1 MHLPSLEEIQNSARD
16 VMVMAKMELER
27 TRLRKQREQ
36 KIQEHAQRIKEELE
50 PLIQEM
56 EALLQ
61 EFDREGDRESFARK
75 QLEQKLEELREY
87 IVKAPIL
94 AEQEADNQLIASEE
108 RIQNEREAQQEA
120 QWRHELKADLL
131 DMIYEQQDFFS
142 ATDAAIAIK
151 PYVPDLKAINALE
164 EVVEALM
171 NQINRHSGEGPVA
184 KLKGTYENTI
194 NFIYNKAME
203 NRSKVERPPNVQASV
218 KHRKSEKRPVFYAD
232 LSGKVLVF
240 GGHDRL
246 HTAVKNRL
254 RHSEVELVWYTEQ
267 DGLQM
272 ASQGESQVSSA
283 DLILIITGYASHS
296 LTERAME
303 ACRKAN
309 KSYEIVNTTGMTSV
323 LQVIEAGL
331 KTLQL
336 AKRWKS

>member
-1 MHLPSLEEIQNSARD
+1 MNLPSLEEIQNATRD
-16 VMVMAKMELER
+16 VMAMAKMELER

-36 KIQEHAQRIKEELE
+36 KIQEHAQRIKDQLE
-50 PLIQEM
+50 PQIK
-56 EALLQ
+56 AISHLLQ
-61 EFDREGDRESFARK
+61 EFDREGDQESFARK
-75 QLEQKLEELREY
+75 QLEQKLQELEEY
-87 IVKAPIL
+87 ITNAPIL
-94 AEQEADNQLIASEE
+94 AEQEADSQLIASEE
-108 RIQNEREAQQEA
+108 RLQNEREALQEA
-120 QWRHELKADLL
+120 QWRQELKADLL
-131 DMIYEQQDFFS
+131 DMINEQQDFFA
-142 ATDAAIAIK
+142 ATDAAVAIK
-151 PYVPDLKAINALE
+151 PYINDLKAINALE

-171 NQINRHSGEGPVA
+171 NQINVHSGEGPVA

-203 NRSKVERPPNVQASV
+203 NRARVERPPNVQATV

-246 HTAVKNRL
+246 ATAVKNRL
-254 RHSEVELVWYTEQ
+254 RHSEVEVVWCTEQ

-272 ASQGESQVSSA
+272 ASQGEGQVSSA
-283 DLILIITGYASHS
+283 DLVLIVTGYASHS

-303 ACRKAN
+303 ACRRAN
-309 KSYEIVNTTGMTSV
+309 KNYEIVNTTGMTSV